1 MISKHNISVALLALS
16 AALPMTLTASLA
28 QAQTN
33 NIDARAIS
41 PARIDAFN
49 VAQVDR
55 VRPGSELEFTLK
67 GTPGALVTLQIVG
80 SAKTIQM
87 TEARPGHYEGSYT
100 IGSRDRVTSASLVT
114 ARMLKDGQAVTAAL
128 DQSVVAG
135 ARSPA
140 EGVVKIAAFDVSAPD
155 RVRPGDELK
164 FSMNGSPGGKARV
177 AVVGVQERI
186 ALTEVRGGV
195 YEGAYTLRRRDHAD
209 SALAA
214 TGFLVVNGK
223 ESTQRFA
230 RESTATRGYDR
241 RDRPE
246 QARAVPACP
255 NCGVI
260 EAVNLVEAKGEGNNV
275 VGTIAGGVVGGV
287 LGHQVGGGSGK
298 DMATIAGALGGA
310 YAGNRVQ
317 NNMGKTTEYD
327 VVVRLES
334 GASQTVK
341 FPTDPALKTGQRV
354 KVENNTIVRL

>member
-1 MISKHNISVALLALS
+1 MISKHNLSVALLALS
-16 AALPMTLTASLA
+16 AALPMTLATSLA
-28 QAQTN
+28 HAQPNETN
-33 NIDARAIS
+33 ARAMF

-49 VAQVDR
+49 VVQVAH
-55 VRPGSELEFTLK
+55 VRPGEELDFTLK

-80 SAKTIQM
+80 STRTIQM
-87 TEARPGHYEGSYT
+87 AEARPGHYEGSYT
-100 IGSRDRVTSASLVT
+100 VGSRDRVTSASLVT

-128 DQSVVAG
+128 DQSVVSG

-140 EGVVKIAAFDVSAPD
+140 EGLVKIAAFDVSAPD
-155 RVRPGDELK
+155 RIRPGDELK

-177 AVVGVQERI
+177 AVVGVQDRI

-195 YEGAYTLRRRDHAD
+195 YEGAYTLRRQDRMDRNL
-209 SALAA
+209 SA

-230 RESTATRGYDR
+230 RESTVPGGDDR
-241 RDRPE
+241 RDPPE
-246 QARAVPACP
+246 QARAVPTCP

-298 DMATIAGALGGA
+298 DLATIAGALGGA

-317 NNMGKTTEYD
+317 NNMGKTMEYD

-341 FPTDPALKTGQRV
+341 FQNDPALKTGQRV
-354 KVENNTIVRL
+354 KLENNTIVRL